1 MASSVQE
8 REELEL
14 LRLRKKKAQ
23 AAQSQPS
30 ALETPPAEQQAY
42 AEQGKAL
49 AAQGGLTLGPE
60 PRSPMAGAGETAAAL
75 GSGAVLGPLSGLAGL
90 AGMAMPGPNGQGGDW
105 ARAVQGMAYQP
116 RTLEGQVGTEIATAP
131 FVALNKLANVAGERV
146 AEGPNPGP
154 LGRPM
159 GGSPLLGAAV
169 NTGINT
175 IPMWAPALANRM
187 WPEKPPASAPAPST
201 PNSSIPLESIRQ
213 PQNAVRMETWKE
225 ANAAGYKFPPTAIEQ
240 SATRGVV
247 ESVGGKAALK
257 QKTTIANQQA
267 TNQLAREAAGLGK
280 WQPITKKALKDA
292 REAASGPYKEV
303 AKLYKGAEAELQT
316 LKETRHQAQ
325 AAWNLARNGDPAGL
339 KLAIE
344 LDKQTAAI
352 ETALEATARDYGRP
366 GLVADLRQSRTKIAQ
381 NYNVDRALN
390 YATGDVYANELG
402 ALWEAKGGQGF
413 TGPLLTIAKTA
424 KAFAPFMGPASKVPA
439 PGVGQLQAAM
449 SAFAMGEVAS
459 GKPGGIINAALWP
472 LSGIAR
478 KAAMSERMQQ
488 PLRSG
493 GPGLSL
499 RQLGQIP
506 PGILTPSLGL
516 RPPPE
521 E

>member
-1 MASSVQE
+1 
-8 REELEL
+8 
-14 LRLRKKKAQ
+14 
-23 AAQSQPS
+23 
-30 ALETPPAEQQAY
+30 
-42 AEQGKAL
+42 
-49 AAQGGLTLGPE
+49 
-60 PRSPMAGAGETAAAL
+60 
-75 GSGAVLGPLSGLAGL
+75 
-90 AGMAMPGPNGQGGDW
+90 MP
-105 ARAVQGMAYQP
+105 
-116 RTLEGQVGTEIATAP
+116 
-131 FVALNKLANVAGERV
+131 
-146 AEGPNPGP
+146 
-154 LGRPM
+154 
-159 GGSPLLGAAV
+159 
-169 NTGINT
+169 
-175 IPMWAPALANRM
+175 
-187 WPEKPPASAPAPST
+187 PEKG
-201 PNSSIPLESIRQ
+201 IPLDSIRQ